1 MNKVYDLKS
10 ILSAIEEINS
20 KKKNKPISFV
30 PTNIDTTQ
38 EVMAV
43 NDGILPIT
51 EKLILEAEEHSKKF
65 KNDTLI
71 PSTITEDVLF
81 LPTITED
88 VLVLPTITED
98 VLVLDKEYNE
108 QNLEIINLE
117 QIKNLVIN
125 DLYSTLS
132 KKVKKNTLKIIF
144 NLRQKIN
151 DLEKTIETLSTN
163 KTNDDS
169 TQDNIKINFKQNVNE
184 EHLINEDNTEINEDN
199 KEINEEFLRNEIA
212 SDLSEDTIKILK
224 HQNSLIKNFEKNE
237 EKLRSK
243 IVDLEQDIILLGNK
257 KINIPNKIASI
268 DIEFNQPITKIKSEL
283 FFFKE
288 NYEKLIIVNDDLKK
302 KLANSQNRIVTFEN
316 NIKEIESI
324 FEILRNTL
332 SKNSVIKLNDPLLN
346 IQAKVDQ
353 SKKD

>member
-10 ILSAIEEINS
+10 ILNAIEEINS

-30 PTNIDTTQ
+30 STNIDTTQ
-38 EVMAV
+38 EDIVV

-71 PSTITEDVLF
+71 PSTITEDVLV

-117 QIKNLVIN
+117 QIKNLIIN

-163 KTNDDS
+163 KINEDS
-169 TQDNIKINFKQNVNE
+169 AQDNIKINFKQNVNE
-184 EHLINEDNTEINEDN
+184 EHLINEDNTEINE
-199 KEINEEFLRNEIA
+199 EFLNNEIE
-212 SDLSEDTIKILK
+212 SDLSEDTIKTLK

-237 EKLRSK
+237 TKLRLK

-257 KINIPNKIASI
+257 KINIPNKIASS

-288 NYEKLIIVNDDLKK
+288 NYEKLIIINDDLKK

-316 NIKEIESI
+316 NIKEIEST

-346 IQAKVDQ
+346 IKAKVD
-353 SKKD
+353 

>member
-10 ILSAIEEINS
+10 ILNAIEEINS

-30 PTNIDTTQ
+30 STNIDTTQ
-38 EVMAV
+38 EDIVV

-71 PSTITEDVLF
+71 PSTIA
-81 LPTITED
+81 ED

-117 QIKNLVIN
+117 QIKNLIIN

-163 KTNDDS
+163 KINEDS
-169 TQDNIKINFKQNVNE
+169 AQDNIKINFKQNVNE
-184 EHLINEDNTEINEDN
+184 EHLINEDNTEINE
-199 KEINEEFLRNEIA
+199 EFLNNEIE
-212 SDLSEDTIKILK
+212 SDLSEDTIKTLK
-224 HQNSLIKNFEKNE
+224 HQNSLIKNFKKNE
-237 EKLRSK
+237 TKLRLK

-257 KINIPNKIASI
+257 KINIPNKIASS

-288 NYEKLIIVNDDLKK
+288 NYEKLIIINDDLKK

-316 NIKEIESI
+316 NIKEIEST

-346 IQAKVDQ
+346 IKAKVDQ

>member
-1 MNKVYDLKS
+1 
-10 ILSAIEEINS
+10 
-20 KKKNKPISFV
+20 
-30 PTNIDTTQ
+30 
-38 EVMAV
+38 MAV